1 MATTQQ
7 KFIVDTQKRK
17 GKESK
22 YHSKESHQITKKKA
36 REGERNRE
44 TTKQPENK
52 EQNGSRYKSI
62 NIYFQ
67 KKKWTKFSN
76 QKTQSIKYH
85 V

>member
-1 MATTQQ
+1 MVTTQQ

-67 KKKWTKFSN
+67 KKKNGPNSP
-76 QKTQSIKYH
+76 IKRH
-85 V
+85 RV